1 MMFLPL
7 LLLKSLVQVT
17 RNIATII
24 SMHDIGSH
32 IIMRIHARVVI
43 SYYCYQY
50 YYYYYHCY
58 YYYYTS
64 ICLHLPTR
72 TRNHGSKALEECLLN
87 LLD

>member
-24 SMHDIGSH
+24 SMHDICSH
-32 IIMRIHARVVI
+32 IMRIHARVVI
-43 SYYCYQY
+43 SYCCYQ
-50 YYYYYHCY
+50 Y

>member
-7 LLLKSLVQVT
+7 LLLKSLVQFT

-32 IIMRIHARVVI
+32 IIMRIHARIVI

-50 YYYYYHCY
+50 YYYYCSYAI
-58 YYYYTS
+58 S
-64 ICLHLPTR
+64 QWLPLEYPLSP
-72 TRNHGSKALEECLLN
+72 GS
-87 LLD
+87 DIPP